1 MEKLNRTNRK
11 LINKG
16 HIIDY
21 YNDTILI
28 NNNEHIY
35 DFIEH
40 KGAAAMIPIDEEGN
54 ILMIK
59 QYRNAIDRFTLEI
72 PAGGK
77 ELGEDPIDCAIREC
91 EEETGYKP
99 IEAHHLI
106 DLYTSIAFCNEKIYI
121 YYSNKLVK
129 TKQNLD
135 DGEFVQVESYSL
147 EKLIDL
153 IIEGKIKDSKT
164 ISAILAYKQIIDK

>member
-1 MEKLNRTNRK
+1 MEELKRVNRK

-16 HIIDY
+16 HILDY
-21 YNDTILI
+21 YNDTLLI

-40 KGAAAMIPIDEEGN
+40 KGAAAMIAIDEEGN

-77 ELGEDPIDCAIREC
+77 EIGEDPKACAIREC
-91 EEETGYKP
+91 EEETGYRP
-99 IEAHHLI
+99 IEAYHLI
-106 DLYTSIAFCNEKIYI
+106 DIFTSVAFCNEKINI
-121 YYSNKLVK
+121 YYSNKLLK

-135 DGEFVQVESYSL
+135 DGEFVKVESYSL
-147 EKLIDL
+147 DTLIDL
-153 IIEGKIKDSKT
+153 ILRGEINDSKT
-164 ISAILAYKQIIDK
+164 ISAILAYKQILDN